1 MPEALIAGY
10 VRSPFA
16 PASRGELARVR
27 PDDLAARVISALIE
41 RTGIDPDDVEDLLLG
56 CAFPEGEQ
64 GLNLA
69 RLVGFLS
76 GLPQGVAGA
85 TVNRFCGSS
94 MQSVHMAAGAVAL
107 GAGEAFICAGVE
119 SMSRVPMAGFN
130 PLPNPQLFER
140 MPEAYISMGETAE
153 NVAARYRITREAQ
166 EAFALRSQQRAA
178 AADAAGRFDDERC
191 PIPVGDTM
199 AEHDTTARPDT
210 TADGLAAL
218 GPAFHAKGTVTAG
231 TSSPLTDGAAAVLV
245 VSADYAARAGLTPLA
260 RIRSVAVAGC
270 EPEVMGIGPVAA
282 TNKALERAGITVGDL
297 GVIELNEAF
306 ASQAIACMDDLGLE
320 PENVNVD
327 GGAIA
332 LGHPLGATGAR
343 IVGKAAQLLVREGAK
358 YALATQCIGGGQGI
372 ATVLEAV

>member
-130 PLPNPQLFER
+130 PLPNPPLFER
-140 MPEAYISMGETAE
+140 MPEAGIQGDATSYTTVINAC
-153 NVAARYRITREAQ
+153 AQ
-166 EAFALRSQQRAA
+166 
-178 AADAAGRFDDERC
+178 
-191 PIPVGDTM
+191 VGDVQQ
-199 AEHDTTARPDT
+199 
-210 TADGLAAL
+210 LL
-218 GPAFHAKGTVTAG
+218 AG
-231 TSSPLTDGAAAVLV
+231 TEGH
-245 VSADYAARAGLTPLA
+245 
-260 RIRSVAVAGC
+260 
-270 EPEVMGIGPVAA
+270 GIGMARHAA
-282 TNKALERAGITVGDL
+282 TG
-297 GVIELNEAF
+297 
-306 ASQAIACMDDLGLE
+306 SQ
-320 PENVNVD
+320 
-327 GGAIA
+327 
-332 LGHPLGATGAR
+332 R
-343 IVGKAAQLLVREGAK
+343 K
-358 YALATQCIGGGQGI
+358 
-372 ATVLEAV
+372 